1 LSPPPSPSLQTGP
14 AHAAAEPN
22 QVTNVTVSQADGFT
36 TVAWTPVDGATDYQI
51 ERTAVDA
58 DDSPTAT
65 PTVVGVWR
73 PNRQIN
79 NGSPTFADAGFNPG
93 DRFEWRV
100 RARIGTAEQPY
111 STPVFGTTL
120 TLSGDPGIP
129 ARPAHAVGDHP
140 GRAIHQRRQRI
151 RLQPRPSTR

>member
-1 LSPPPSPSLQTGP
+1 MKKRRSIVHTLSVMLVVTSLSFVQTGP

-120 TLSGDPGIP
+120 PPPGDPGIP
-129 ARPAHAVGDHP
+129 G
-140 GRAIHQRRQRI
+140 
-151 RLQPRPSTR
+151 